1 MAIGTTAA
9 ILGAAGIGAASS
21 VASGMIGSKAAG
33 KAADSQVQAAQLGAA
48 VQSGAIQQSR
58 IDSYPWA
65 LAGAQS
71 LYAYMG
77 ELGIPMPKNP
87 ILPDIN
93 AGPFGSGSNALG
105 VGGGGPAPGAGPYT
119 QQNFPWQEYIKSTAP
134 HLQQGASSTREAE
147 GARAFQHYTQGG
159 KKWQSSAIPSPQ
171 NMQMTPRKGFQ
182 ETPGYQ
188 FQIEQ
193 GEKGVLNNMAALGMK
208 NSGAALKALTRFR
221 TGLAN
226 QEYGNYMNR
235 LAGAAGM
242 GQSQVNTTNQMTQN
256 AAQGIASS
264 YGDVGA
270 ARASGYVGQANA
282 WQNALGGAANN
293 AGGALGWLA

>member
-9 ILGAAGIGAASS
+9 ILGAAGIGAAGS

-33 KAADSQVQAAQLGAA
+33 KAADSQVQAALIGAD
-48 VQSGAIQQSR
+48 VQKSAIQQSR

-65 LAGAQS
+65 LAGAQA

-77 ELGIPMPKNP
+77 ELGIPMPKTP
-87 ILPDIN
+87 ILPDLG
-93 AGPFGSGSNALG
+93 AGPFGVPGSSLGGG
-105 VGGGGPAPGAGPYT
+105 VGQNTKDVSNYT
-119 QQNFPWQEYIKSTAP
+119 RENFPWQRYLEVNPSLKQGSGVSANSEGRRAWDHYLKSGRKFTA
-134 HLQQGASSTREAE
+134 GSVNT
-147 GARAFQHYTQGG
+147 
-159 KKWQSSAIPSPQ
+159 IP
-171 NMQMTPRKGFQ
+171 MTAKKGFQ

-221 TGLAN
+221 TGLAS
-226 QEYGNYMNR
+226 QEYGTYLNR

-242 GQSQVNTTNQMTQN
+242 GQSQVNTNNSMMTQG
-256 AAQGIASS
+256 AQGIASS

-282 WQNALGGAANN
+282 WSNALGGMAYN
-293 AGGALGWLA
+293 AGGALGAFA